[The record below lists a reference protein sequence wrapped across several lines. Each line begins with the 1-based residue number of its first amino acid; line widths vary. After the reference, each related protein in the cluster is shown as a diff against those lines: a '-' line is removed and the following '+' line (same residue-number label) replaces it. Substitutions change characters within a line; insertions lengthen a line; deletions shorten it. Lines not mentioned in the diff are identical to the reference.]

1 MENRLVV
8 SLRLYQRVIV
18 KSPAGM
24 KPASQRLRKKSVVRG
39 KASSGGHVAI
49 R

>member
-24 KPASQRLRKKSVVRG
+24 KPASQRLRKKVSTQGKSILRG
-39 KASSGGHVAI
+39 TCGD
-49 R
+49 